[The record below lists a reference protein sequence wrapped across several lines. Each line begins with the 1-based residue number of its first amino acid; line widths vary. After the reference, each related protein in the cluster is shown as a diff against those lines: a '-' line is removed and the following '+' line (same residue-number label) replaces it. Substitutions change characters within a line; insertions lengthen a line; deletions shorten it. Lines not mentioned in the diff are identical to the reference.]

1 MTTGRGI
8 ASFGIAYIIAQL
20 IYSVIMTS
28 ADFSG
33 WTGMGILIGIVFFS
47 LVWGLIV
54 YGKVTGDKDE

>member
-20 IYSVIMTS
+20 IYAVIMTP

-33 WTGMGILIGIVFFS
+33 WTGMGILIGLITLMFA
-47 LVWGLIV
+47 WGLIV
-54 YGKVTGDKDE
+54 YGKVTGDKDN